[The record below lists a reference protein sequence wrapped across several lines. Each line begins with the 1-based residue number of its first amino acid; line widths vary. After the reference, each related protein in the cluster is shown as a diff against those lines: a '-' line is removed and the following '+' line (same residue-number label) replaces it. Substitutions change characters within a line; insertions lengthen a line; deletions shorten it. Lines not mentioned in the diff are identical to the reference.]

1 MKFQIKHWG
10 SQTFFL
16 LKYIEI
22 NESLFIIY
30 IYLYVIKG
38 KFNFFLI
45 EDKLN
50 NIIGQHSM
58 RELVLI
64 NTSEISNKNSGEE
77 PHFLAK
83 PCHNTN
89 CLIKLN

>member
-1 MKFQIKHWG
+1 
-10 SQTFFL
+10 
-16 LKYIEI
+16 
-22 NESLFIIY
+22 
-30 IYLYVIKG
+30 
-38 KFNFFLI
+38 
-45 EDKLN
+45 
-50 NIIGQHSM
+50 M

-77 PHFLAK
+77 PHFLAN